1 MFLSTA
7 AAVLLFFLRIRMPDV
22 LLDSMNYIADMNT
35 PLAMMVAGFS
45 VAQADLGKMLRNL
58 RIYYISFLKLIL
70 FPLFTIGILKIMAL
84 PADVC
89 TTVLIGASCPAAAT
103 GTMMAIRYK
112 QNYTYSS
119 EIFALTTA
127 LAVFT
132 IPAVVFLSELVL

>member
-1 MFLSTA
+1 VFVQKSEGGHNLSH
-7 AAVLLFFLRIRMPDV
+7 VSLHR
-22 LLDSMNYIADMNT
+22 S
-35 PLAMMVAGFS
+35 GC
-45 VAQADLGKMLRNL
+45 
-58 RIYYISFLKLIL
+58 
-70 FPLFTIGILKIMAL
+70 
-84 PADVC
+84 PADVY